1 MTLQT
6 KAAED
11 VAKPPK
17 RAERGERSRELILES
32 AILLFAERGFDG
44 VSLDDISARAGAK
57 RPLILYHF
65 KSKDELWRTAAE
77 QVSRAF
83 NAAVDANLADL
94 SGDDRERL
102 RGTVAAWLDAFVE
115 QPEFPKFLVREGGVK
130 GPRLDWLVRHFNYS
144 VVPHGS
150 PEVRRRLSETVARD
164 ALMAIFLAMA
174 ALGPLMETSLSY
186 VSGKPRSGVHPLT
199 RETRNELIELIMR
212 FIGAVESS
220 TPSAT

>member
-11 VAKPPK
+11 VGKPPK

-44 VSLDDISARAGAK
+44 VSLDDISGRAGAK

-94 SGDDRERL
+94 SGDDAERL
-102 RGTVAAWLDAFVE
+102 RGTVSAWLDAFVE
-115 QPEFPKFLVREGGVK
+115 QPEFPKFLVREGGVQ

-144 VVPHGS
+144 IVPYGS
-150 PEVRRRLSETVARD
+150 PEARRRLRDTVARD

-186 VSGKPRSGVHPLT
+186 VSGKPRSGVHPLSSET
-199 RETRNELIELIMR
+199 REELIEIIMR
-212 FIGAVESS
+212 FIGAVSDM
-220 TPSAT
+220 PAAP